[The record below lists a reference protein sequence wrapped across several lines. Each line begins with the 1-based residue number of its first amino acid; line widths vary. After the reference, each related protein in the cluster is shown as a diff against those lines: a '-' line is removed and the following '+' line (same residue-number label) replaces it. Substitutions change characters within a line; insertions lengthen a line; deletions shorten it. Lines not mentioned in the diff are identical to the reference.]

1 MIEVQEH
8 NWTEEFSLAT
18 HTYTNTSRVTLCTE
32 GVGRGGRWYYG
43 ICLFDTSGLI
53 SNTVSVGVVSCY
65 LIAVFRRSFLSKTV
79 WRRTCSRHHHTENT
93 CSLIFSFLWKKM
105 PLFVFLF
112 FLIKKRKEKHLSFIF
127 HVLLPH
133 WTPPPHPPLPPH
145 THTPPVQ
152 QRSPAVSSLPWLSED
167 SSDVRS

>member
-1 MIEVQEH
+1 M
-8 NWTEEFSLAT
+8 
-18 HTYTNTSRVTLCTE
+18 YRGGGE
-32 GVGRGGRWYYG
+32 GGGRWYYG

-133 WTPPPHPPLPPH
+133 WTPLPMSPPTH
-145 THTPPVQ
+145 THPLYSRGHLLCPLCPDCLKTPVMFVV
-152 QRSPAVSSLPWLSED
+152 RFRMFSVSDSRVTSEVGTD
-167 SSDVRS
+167 